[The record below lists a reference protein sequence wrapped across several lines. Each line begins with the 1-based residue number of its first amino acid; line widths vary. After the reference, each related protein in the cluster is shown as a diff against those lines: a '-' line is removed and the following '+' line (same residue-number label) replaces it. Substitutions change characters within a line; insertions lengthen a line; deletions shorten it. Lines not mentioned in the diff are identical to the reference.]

1 MFSGAVEVGEK
12 KRVLGFSAVSG
23 ACNVAVAQKN
33 AKSNTKLGPGAR
45 HEWYNKS
52 RQQR

>member
-33 AKSNTKLGPGAR
+33 AKSNTKLVPGAR

-52 RQQR
+52 QQQR